1 MRLSIAEMARR
12 LPQITRPVRPGIAA
26 RIDARAAAASR
37 AGSGAMQPLIAIPY
51 AGELTPLLDH
61 HRGDAAIG
69 RIGHRHLAAAVA
81 HLEEQLLVVG
91 HAPVQL
97 ALLGRERARTPAP
110 MGWAARGSPDR
121 AGDRGDSGSPAGRV
135 EATGM

>member
-1 MRLSIAEMARR
+1 
-12 LPQITRPVRPGIAA
+12 
-26 RIDARAAAASR
+26 
-37 AGSGAMQPLIAIPY
+37 MQPLIAIPY

-110 MGWAARGSPDR
+110 MGWAVQEARQIR

-135 EATGM
+135 AATGM